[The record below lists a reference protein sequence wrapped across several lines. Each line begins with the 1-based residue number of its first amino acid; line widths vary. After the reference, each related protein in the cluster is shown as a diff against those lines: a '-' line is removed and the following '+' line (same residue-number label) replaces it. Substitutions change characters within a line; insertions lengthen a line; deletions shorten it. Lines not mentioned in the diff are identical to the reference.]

1 MISTGLQKLD
11 TCLGGGLKEGLIT
24 DIFGKNATG
33 KSQLAFQICINALKS
48 GKEVLFEDT
57 TGGFRPER
65 LVEMIG
71 SQNMDLK
78 ILDKIKIARI
88 TDSIQQIQYLSKIP
102 IDNFSLIIIDNVS
115 DLFSFEYSKKNNF
128 LEKHLSF
135 MKYMY
140 DLSRISITTRIP
152 IVVTNIVRNT
162 DDNEIENLEKSISM
176 YSHVKIKLSKIN
188 HEYTCQ
194 IISPFSSQ
202 KISYVISSGGLT
214 NPS

>member
-24 DIFGKNATG
+24 DIFGQNATG

-78 ILDKIKIARI
+78 ILDKIYDVLIRI
-88 TDSIQQIQYLSKIP
+88 
-102 IDNFSLIIIDNVS
+102 
-115 DLFSFEYSKKNNF
+115 
-128 LEKHLSF
+128 EKHLL
-135 MKYMY
+135 KYE
-140 DLSRISITTRIP
+140 P
-152 IVVTNIVRNT
+152 K
-162 DDNEIENLEKSISM
+162 EEK
-176 YSHVKIKLSKIN
+176 KKKQLLN
-188 HEYTCQ
+188 D
-194 IISPFSSQ
+194 
-202 KISYVISSGGLT
+202 
-214 NPS
+214 